1 MSKLVDSIPATERH
15 IGYWVDLRG
24 VQFEDSQPNT
34 SWMQAF
40 PVGEYKH
47 PIYGKIKMTVERA
60 RNMAR
65 NVIHKVRGIDLAVD
79 YSHNSGGPAAGWV
92 KSAEARN
99 DGLWLFVEWTE
110 EAAEGI
116 RTGKWRYFSPEF
128 VDEWKHPQ
136 SGEKFKDVLFGGGLT
151 NRPFLKNIL
160 PVNLSEVLDEQDPTQ
175 LDEGGEMEKLLQLL
189 REKFEL
195 ADDASED
202 SIIEVLNKAL
212 STNTEPEPAELDEA
226 AIAKVLEEHPA
237 LEALVNQNKVLAE
250 NNKTLAGRVINL
262 EAATKKSSASAKL
275 AEWHNGGLPTSLD
288 KDITSFMLSLDES
301 AVDKFSGIID
311 EVVKTGLVPLG
322 EHGRTRKHTESGDS
336 SFKFDEMEN
345 RVKELMEEH
354 DMDYADAA
362 AMFFRENEEAYQQY
376 VDSLGEGE
384 G

>member
-15 IGYWVDLRG
+15 TGYWVDLRA
-24 VQFEDSQPNT
+24 VQFDDSQPSS

-65 NVIHKVRGIDLAVD
+65 NVIHKVRGIELAID
-79 YSHNSGGPAAGWV
+79 YGHDSGGEAAGWV

-262 EAATKKSSASAKL
+262 EAATKKSTASAKL
-275 AEWHNGGLPTSLD
+275 AEWHHGGLPTSLD
-288 KDITSFMLSLDES
+288 EDITSFMLSLDES
-301 AVDKFSGIID
+301 AADKFSGIID

-322 EHGRTRKHTESGDS
+322 EHGRTRTRSESGEG

-354 DMDYADAA
+354 DMTYADAA
-362 AMFFRENEEAYQQY
+362 AMFFRENESAYQDY

-384 G
+384 N